1 MPEEPDQQSF
11 INRFKNLFL
20 KKNNIE
26 IAGSEPQDEQIKE
39 IIENVINI
47 EETVVK
53 EIMIPKISISF
64 LDSNQNVDEIIEIIK
79 DTRHSRYP
87 VLAEDGNK
95 VSGILHVKDLI
106 DIVGNS
112 SDKFI
117 LSDHIRDV
125 KFVPETRS
133 VTSMLESL
141 KDKAHLAIVIDEYGM
156 MVGLVTIEDILEE
169 IVGEI
174 EDEFYGKR
182 TMKSQKLTI
191 MNTLFL
197 RLRERNL
204 RNFLK

>member
-20 KKNNIE
+20 KRDTKE

-87 VLAEDGNK
+87 VLAE
-95 VSGILHVKDLI
+95 VS
-106 DIVGNS
+106 
-112 SDKFI
+112 
-117 LSDHIRDV
+117 
-125 KFVPETRS
+125 P
-133 VTSMLESL
+133 
-141 KDKAHLAIVIDEYGM
+141 A
-156 MVGLVTIEDILEE
+156 
-169 IVGEI
+169 
-174 EDEFYGKR
+174 
-182 TMKSQKLTI
+182 
-191 MNTLFL
+191 
-197 RLRERNL
+197 
-204 RNFLK
+204 